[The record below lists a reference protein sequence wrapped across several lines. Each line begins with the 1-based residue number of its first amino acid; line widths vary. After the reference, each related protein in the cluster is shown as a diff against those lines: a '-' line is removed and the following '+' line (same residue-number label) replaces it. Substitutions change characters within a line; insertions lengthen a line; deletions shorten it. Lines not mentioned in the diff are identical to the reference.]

1 MRFALLEHRQ
11 NQVIFHPV
19 LGAFCVGKLREGE
32 QPSPEDPLALS
43 LGGLRLKSSAREDR
57 GWACGAVCA
66 NHTFKEPTDI
76 EARDHP
82 SDGEGPGR
90 WGIRTVGGLLLLRSG
105 WGRRGY

>member
-43 LGGLRLKSSAREDR
+43 LGG
-57 GWACGAVCA
+57 
-66 NHTFKEPTDI
+66 
-76 EARDHP
+76 
-82 SDGEGPGR
+82 SD
-90 WGIRTVGGLLLLRSG
+90 
-105 WGRRGY
+105 